1 MVYGRGFDSRRL
13 HHTPVHRVCAGRT
26 ARTGSCRNPFEEI
39 DMNSASFNSCITACN
54 DGAVACDR
62 CAAECLTESDVAKMA
77 RCIQLDMDCA
87 QICRLAV
94 SYMCRGSEFAADL
107 CDVCADICEACA
119 QECAKHPMGH
129 CQDCAKACRR
139 CAEECRRMTSE
150 QMRKQSGQRPAVSA
164 H

>member
-1 MVYGRGFDSRRL
+1 
-13 HHTPVHRVCAGRT
+13 
-26 ARTGSCRNPFEEI
+26 
-39 DMNSASFNSCITACN
+39 MNSASFNSCITACN